1 MAKFCPKCGTELN
14 DDAIFCSLCGCKL
27 QTEENKFNNTVNDKE
42 YDIKTDKYI
51 QEPTVE
57 KNLDNLNNDEIYI
70 TDKSFFDM
78 FFKKDGRLNRWRY
91 FKRMLLIYVIRLI
104 IVMALFIVISDDFG
118 NTTTAED
125 VFITIVSLSF
135 LIPEY
140 FLTVRRFQ
148 DLGVKDLSWAYWL
161 VGVDALFIVFGNSM
175 LNTNSTIKEFKSY
188 FILIVYFCMFLY
200 LLFKKGTT
208 GNNQYGA
215 DPLGNTDKN
224 K

>member
-1 MAKFCPKCGTELN
+1 
-14 DDAIFCSLCGCKL
+14 
-27 QTEENKFNNTVNDKE
+27 
-42 YDIKTDKYI
+42 
-51 QEPTVE
+51 
-57 KNLDNLNNDEIYI
+57 
-70 TDKSFFDM
+70 
-78 FFKKDGRLNRWRY
+78 
-91 FKRMLLIYVIRLI
+91 MLLIYVIRLI
-104 IVMALFIVISDDFG
+104 IVMTLFIVISDDFG

-140 FLTVRRFQ
+140 FLTVRTISGIWVF
-148 DLGVKDLSWAYWL
+148 KDLSWAYWL
-161 VGVDALFIVFGNSM
+161 VGVDAFFIIFGNSM
-175 LNTNSTIKEFKSY
+175 ANTNSTIKEFKSY